1 MHITSE
7 QAHSIVSL
15 FPSNRGWVPIGF
27 FPVVGKLGVW
37 EQKGQN
43 EQNAMLKFS
52 WLMSSMCNFD
62 KDMDIESLAT
72 ASVFRYRIVVLSWHF
87 GTKTVWH
94 QSKVSTRHFGTK
106 EIGAKMSEHFGTSF
120 LVPNCSG
127 AEVSGY
133 QQNSTALALCLHIF
147 TVISET

>member
-87 GTKTVWH
+87 GTK
-94 QSKVSTRHFGTK
+94 